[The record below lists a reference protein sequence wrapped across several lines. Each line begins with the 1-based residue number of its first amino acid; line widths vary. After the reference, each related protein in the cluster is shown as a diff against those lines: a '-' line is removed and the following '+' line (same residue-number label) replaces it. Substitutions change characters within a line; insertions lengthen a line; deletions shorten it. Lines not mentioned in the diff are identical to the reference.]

1 MINDNDI
8 KKRSVVLNGHATSI
22 TLENIFWRAFIS
34 IAEAQGKNTSQLLVE
49 IDENRNGNL
58 SSAVRIYV
66 LRNFMK
72 QNHQLKSRRL

>member
-22 TLENIFWRAFIS
+22 TLENIFWRAFVS
-34 IAEAQGKNTSQLLVE
+34 IAQAQGKNTSQLLTE

>member
-72 QNHQLKSRRL
+72 QNHQLKSREL